1 MPVGD
6 SRPKEAPIKY
16 YSDFQ
21 RNWPTFIEPVRRGK
35 YILQSTDVL
44 SIHGDAPKDFI
55 RIKEHVPGHPS
66 GRLRHWNAY
75 IAKVG
80 SKFYPN
86 ESITEQLL
94 TRVGQAIGIAIAESQ
109 LRFVG
114 RQIRFLSKYFL
125 RRKTESLVHGIEIF
139 KHYLDEE
146 FVEEIA
152 QTRSEQEF
160 YTFQTVCAAIKQSF
174 PDHHPQLIAPLVEM
188 LAFDAIIGH
197 HDRHPANWGIIV
209 PVTKGARPRFAP
221 VYDTARALYWNLS
234 EKRLAKMLA
243 DEQSFAAYIRRSTP
257 QIGFDG
263 CEKID
268 HFELIGSI
276 FYDYPA
282 FRSNISKFADSRL
295 MLMCGKIVDEE
306 FSQLMSKQRRE
317 LIKRCLFERH
327 RQFCDVLT

>member
-1 MPVGD
+1 MKT

-16 YSDFQ
+16 YSDYQ
-21 RNWPTFIEPVRRGK
+21 RNWPALIAPLRQGRYE
-35 YILQSTDVL
+35 IQSTDVL

-55 RIKEHVPGHPS
+55 KIKEHVPGRPS
-66 GRLRHWNAY
+66 GRLRHLNAY

-94 TRVGQAIGIAIAESQ
+94 TRIGQALGIVIADSQ

-114 RQIRFLSKYFL
+114 RQVRFLSKYFL

-160 YTFQTVCAAIKQSF
+160 YTFQTVCAAIEQSF
-174 PDHHPQLIAPLVEM
+174 PDDHTQLTPPLVEM

-197 HDRHPANWGIIV
+197 HDRHPANWGLIV
-209 PVTKGARPRFAP
+209 PVTRSGRPRFSP
-221 VYDTARALYWNLS
+221 VYDTARALFWNLS
-234 EKRLAKMLA
+234 EVRVAKMLC
-243 DEQSFAAYIRRSTP
+243 DQQSFAAYIRRSTP

-263 CEKID
+263 CEKIN
-268 HFELIGSI
+268 HFELVGSI
-276 FYDYPA
+276 FCDFPK
-282 FRSNISKFADSRL
+282 FRPNISKFAHSRL
-295 MLMCGKIVDEE
+295 MLDCGRILDEE
-306 FSQLMSKQRRE
+306 FSQLMSEERRE

-327 RQFCDVLT
+327 RQFCEAIT